1 MSIWLTETEFRQ
13 SGLVATGI
21 TINVAFLQEIKE
33 ENLPLRRRIES
44 VADALADHPALSPQ
58 VVMDL
63 LYRVRDELETYFTLE
78 EFYGYFNEAKLSNPP
93 VSHGAQTL
101 MAEHESL
108 FLRLNDVIEL
118 VEQIVYRETNV
129 SMAEVERQFH
139 QFRSDLA
146 LHEQCEMEL
155 MLRLCNEEIGFGD

>member
-13 SGLVATGI
+13 SGAVATGI
-21 TINVAFLQEIKE
+21 TIYIAFLQEIKE

-63 LYRVRDELETYFTLE
+63 LYRVREELETYFTLE
-78 EFYGYFNEAKLSNPP
+78 EFYGYFNEAKLSNPT
-93 VSHGAQTL
+93 VSHGALTL

-118 VEQIVYRETNV
+118 VEQIVYRN
-129 SMAEVERQFH
+129 ER
-139 QFRSDLA
+139 
-146 LHEQCEMEL
+146 LHGGS
-155 MLRLCNEEIGFGD
+155 RTAISPIPFGSSVTRAM